1 MYTFNKGLTVVSL
14 FDGCSML
21 MVALK
26 KLGFQIDSYFASE
39 VDKYAESVSR
49 INWPSITRVG
59 DVTKIVKGTLPI
71 NPDLLVCGFPC
82 QSFSVSGKKLYFDDT
97 RGQLFFE
104 ALKQLKELNPKYFIF
119 ENVKMKK
126 EIAEEI
132 TREIKKVRPEVKL
145 IELCASDFSAQ
156 RRTRFFWTNLDCLP
170 YERST
175 EVLNNILDND
185 AISNL
190 EKSYCIDANYHKG
203 ISLKGFL
210 TKHRRTQ
217 VFTDFSLFENPKF
230 SPSGCKQ
237 LGELNI
243 KGRRQIRAF
252 YDAEGKSSTVTTAQG
267 GHRENKVYVNKHDF
281 VRKLNC
287 KEVERL
293 MGLPDNYTA
302 YGQRPDSEMI
312 EVSKTQRYKMSGN
325 GFSVPTISHLLKD
338 LLIKQ
343 VERGQEE
350 QDLCF
355 ADAKEEALS
364 GTQLELILT

>member
-1 MYTFNKGLTVVSL
+1 MYNFNKGLTVVSL

-49 INWPSITRVG
+49 INWPSINRMG
-59 DVTKIVKGTLPI
+59 DVKNIIRGSLPI
-71 NPDLLVCGFPC
+71 NPDLLVAGFPC
-82 QSFSVSGKKLYFDDT
+82 QSFSVSGKKLYFDDE
-97 RGQLFFE
+97 RGKLFFE

-126 EIAEEI
+126 EIAQEI
-132 TREIKKVRPEVKL
+132 TKEIKKIRPEVKL

-156 RRTRFFWTNLDCLP
+156 RRTRYFWTNLDCLP

-230 SPSGCKQ
+230 SKDGLKQ
-237 LGELNI
+237 LGKLNI
-243 KGRRQIRAF
+243 KGNESIKRF
-252 YDAEGKSSTVTTAQG
+252 YDCEGKSSTVTTGQSG
-267 GHRENKVYVNKHDF
+267 NSENKVYVNKHDF

-302 YGQRPDSEMI
+302 YGQRLDSEMVEI
-312 EVSKTQRYKMSGN
+312 SNTQRYKMSGN

-343 VERGQEE
+343 IKQGQREG
-350 QDLCF
+350 Q
-355 ADAKEEALS
+355 
-364 GTQLELILT
+364 QLEFDLAV